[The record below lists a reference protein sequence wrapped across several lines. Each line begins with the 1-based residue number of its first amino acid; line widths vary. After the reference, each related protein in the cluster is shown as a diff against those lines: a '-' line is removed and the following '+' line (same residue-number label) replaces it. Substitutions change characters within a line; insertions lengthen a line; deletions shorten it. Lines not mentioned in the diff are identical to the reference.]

1 MHSGRSGFSKTSSQS
16 GLKHKAKH
24 AVSPSESQLLP
35 AVSPPSA
42 TESKA
47 ESEGTDPV
55 LALKAR
61 DVVIEDLR
69 KRVLQL
75 ATQAKRLD
83 TESFAAKEKQLKL
96 LLEDKAS
103 LLKQQKGL
111 ESSLSDLQSQLQA
124 LDSKHQ
130 EALQTQQLLSDALTE
145 EGEKLK
151 SQLMER
157 SEQLNSAKTDIAQMS
172 SIVQEMTS
180 LNSEL
185 NEKILKMNQDMEQVN
200 KTAFEASAKAQQ
212 CDELEKELVE
222 EKTKTQRLE
231 REVEENEQAKAR
243 LKSALA
249 VIETVA
255 EDLKSVENEE
265 VRKAIEALQ
274 AIPYLLP
281 APNPAHSSDP
291 NTLSTQIAHLKSQL
305 KDEKREFARIS
316 KIDAVQRNRITA
328 LEAEK
333 TKLRAELNYVIEKQ
347 KKQLVV
353 LKDHVKISTEKAQDL
368 ADRLEKANSDLVAAQ
383 TSVIHLT
390 ARVNALKSQ
399 AVDSKKTEETLKQ
412 TIKSLKNALLDVQFD
427 KTAFEASLQLR
438 ESNAKDATARLEAVT
453 EEMWKKDNEL
463 VRKET
468 QRLKLQEDF
477 NALKTSLQS
486 SHVQFKIKMSEEINK
501 ANSRIEG
508 KEQEISE
515 LKRLVMQTGQS
526 VPAKKAKGPLWKV
539 EEAWKQMRILRDRA
553 RNGTGE
559 EADRQVTETLRA
571 RGNATI
577 AGLEKEVSLD
587 TVVTAEEAAGFPLVK
602 EAMKGAATTTVQELI
617 EEMKVYLNQP

>member
-24 AVSPSESQLLP
+24 AVSPSEPQLLP

-61 DVVIEDLR
+61 DAVIEDLR

-157 SEQLNSAKTDIAQMS
+157 SEQLNSAKADVAQMS

-353 LKDHVKISTEKAQDL
+353 LKDHVKNSTEKAQDL

-587 TVVTAEEAAGFPLVK
+587 TVVTTEEAAGFPLVK